1 MVKDFITLAKI
12 RRINNLKMKTRLF
25 LFLLMFVFLCHAK
38 SAQYWPID
46 VVINRSYYGI
56 NGYLPYSYEYYD
68 SLNNTIK
75 NVTFERFN
83 TMRLTLN
90 YDYGNLWSQDPAFSV
105 YLRVKYHII
114 GCRKLFVDGNL
125 YSELELNKCGYRIV
139 IDDYVSSNYS
149 QDAITSLIESDNVSR
164 LPNIGDTLFLSSDF
178 KKLTIHN
185 TNYIQHENNI
195 SASYSLEN
203 CHTYFSSQVRPR
215 MMYYGSDTDNG
226 GIEVYRIQNSLQNGG
241 SETIKINNNG
251 NDTCLLWFSPLNPH
265 ADQHLIIMPKGKSA
279 ERVKESFDAF
289 SCIYN
294 SFANGCKHN
303 DDVIKEEL
311 CEDLPVKLIFPG
323 ESFEINAAR
332 TLLKSYSI
340 LDFMR
345 LYDNYGLKVLH
356 DCVYK
361 DCEYNDS
368 ELNEINDVV
377 HKIYHNI
384 EKAKLNTFCQSN
396 LIIEG
401 K

>member
-1 MVKDFITLAKI
+1 M
-12 RRINNLKMKTRLF
+12 
-25 LFLLMFVFLCHAK
+25 
-38 SAQYWPID
+38 
-46 VVINRSYYGI
+46 
-56 NGYLPYSYEYYD
+56 
-68 SLNNTIK
+68 
-75 NVTFERFN
+75 
-83 TMRLTLN
+83 
-90 YDYGNLWSQDPAFSV
+90 
-105 YLRVKYHII
+105 
-114 GCRKLFVDGNL
+114 
-125 YSELELNKCGYRIV
+125 
-139 IDDYVSSNYS
+139 
-149 QDAITSLIESDNVSR
+149 
-164 LPNIGDTLFLSSDF
+164 SSDF

-251 NDTCLLWFSPLNPH
+251 NDTCLLWFSIKPH

>member
-12 RRINNLKMKTRLF
+12 GRINNLKMKTRLF
-25 LFLLMFVFLCHAK
+25 LFMLMFVFLCHAK
-38 SAQYWPID
+38 STQYWPID

-68 SLNNTIK
+68 SFNNTIK
-75 NVTFERFN
+75 NVTFESFN
-83 TMRLTLN
+83 TMRLTTN
-90 YDYGNLWSQDPAFSV
+90 YGNIWNQDPSFSA

-149 QDAITSLIESDNVSR
+149 QDAITSFIESDNVSR

-185 TNYIQHENNI
+185 TNYIQHEKNI
-195 SASYSLEN
+195 SASYLLEN
-203 CHTYFSSQVRPR
+203 CHSCFSSQVRPR

-226 GIEVYRIQNSLQNGG
+226 GIDVCRIQKFFQNDEF
-241 SETIKINNNG
+241 ETIIINNNG
-251 NDTCLLWFSPLNPH
+251 NDTCLLWFSQLNPN
-265 ADQHLIIMPKGKSA
+265 ADKKMIIMPKGKSA
-279 ERVKESFDAF
+279 ERVKESFDVF
-289 SCIYN
+289 TCIYN
-294 SFANGCKHN
+294 SFANCKHN

-311 CEDLPVKLIFPG
+311 CEDFPVKLIFPG

-345 LYDNYGLKVLH
+345 LYDNYGLSVLH

-368 ELNEINDVV
+368 EMTEINDAV

-384 EKAKLNTFCQSN
+384 DKAKLNTFCQSN